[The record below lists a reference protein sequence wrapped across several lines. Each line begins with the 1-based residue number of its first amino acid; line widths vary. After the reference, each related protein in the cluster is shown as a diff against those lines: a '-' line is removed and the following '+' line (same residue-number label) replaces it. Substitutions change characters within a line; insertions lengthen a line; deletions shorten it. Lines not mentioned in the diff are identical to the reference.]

1 MSWISLDDLCR
12 VIEHAI
18 TLETLTGPVNAVSP
32 RPVTNREFTS
42 MLAGAV
48 RRPALLPVPRV
59 AVHLALGEL
68 ADTLLLASTRV
79 VPGKLLAS
87 GFRFEDPDLAF
98 ALAKSVDGV
107 STLESSQWIAHP
119 PEDVFPF
126 FASANNLDLLTP
138 KWLEFE
144 IRNPGVEMR
153 SGALINYKLRLHG
166 IPLCWQSEIV
176 EWEPPYRFVD
186 VQRRGPY
193 GLWIHEHQ
201 FEPRDGGTVVSDR
214 VRYTVPGGT
223 LVRKLFVER
232 DLSRIFSYRRARLEE
247 HFA

>member
-1 MSWISLDDLCR
+1 MID
-12 VIEHAI
+12 HAM
-18 TLETLTGPVNAVSP
+18 TVECLTGPVNTVSP
-32 RPVTNREFTS
+32 RPVTNKEFTS

-48 RRPALLPVPRV
+48 RRPAIFPVPSAV
-59 AVHLALGEL
+59 AHLALGEL
-68 ADTLLLASTRV
+68 AGALLLASTRV

-87 GFRFEDPDLAF
+87 GFCFEDPDLSF
-98 ALAKSVDGV
+98 ALAKSVGGI

-138 KWLEFE
+138 KWLQFE
-144 IRNPGVEMR
+144 IRIPNVEMR
-153 SGALINYKLRLHG
+153 PGALIDYRLRLHG
-166 IPLCWQSEIV
+166 VPLCWQSEIV
-176 EWEPPYRFVD
+176 DWEPPYGFVD
-186 VQRRGPY
+186 VQRRGPS
-193 GLWIHEHQ
+193 GLWIHEHR
-201 FEPRDGGTVVSDR
+201 FEPRDGGTLVGDR